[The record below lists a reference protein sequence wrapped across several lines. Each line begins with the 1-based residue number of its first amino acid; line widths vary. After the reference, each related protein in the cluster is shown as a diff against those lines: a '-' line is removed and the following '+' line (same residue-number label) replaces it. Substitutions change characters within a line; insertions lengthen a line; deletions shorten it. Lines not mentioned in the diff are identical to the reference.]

1 MSVYIRDLY
10 ASHCENV
17 GKCRGI
23 NTSGIVQTIDKV
35 KVESRAAFL
44 TLLDL
49 VLYEH
54 RKKFSTPYNQLKGK
68 NALIHLILMKH
79 HWTPKKIN
87 EMEFDDLILS
97 IQDELTFDKMSKR
110 AKDFLDN
117 LDWRS
122 QIYHFDN
129 FDEKE
134 WDPNLYEQYLE

>member
-1 MSVYIRDLY
+1 
-10 ASHCENV
+10 
-17 GKCRGI
+17 
-23 NTSGIVQTIDKV
+23 
-35 KVESRAAFL
+35 
-44 TLLDL
+44 
-49 VLYEH
+49 
-54 RKKFSTPYNQLKGK
+54 
-68 NALIHLILMKH
+68 MKH

>member
-1 MSVYIRDLY
+1 
-10 ASHCENV
+10 
-17 GKCRGI
+17 
-23 NTSGIVQTIDKV
+23 
-35 KVESRAAFL
+35 
-44 TLLDL
+44 
-49 VLYEH
+49 
-54 RKKFSTPYNQLKGK
+54 
-68 NALIHLILMKH
+68 
-79 HWTPKKIN
+79 
-87 EMEFDDLILS
+87 MEFDDLILS